1 MRTIETSLYQFD
13 ELGESAKEKARDW
26 YRQADAYDDYFS
38 ESVIEDAATIAD
50 LIGIDLRQ
58 KPVKLMNGTVRYDPA
73 VYFSGF
79 SSQGDGASFEGSYR
93 YKKGAAKA
101 IRAYAP
107 QDRELHRIADELQAL
122 QARNFYRLRASIG
135 TSGRYC
141 HEYSMDVNVEYAGD
155 DYRDVSAV
163 EDDVTE
169 LMRDFARWIYRALER
184 AYDYENSDEAVDET
198 IRANEYE
205 FEEDGA
211 RA

>member
-13 ELGESAKEKARDW
+13 ELSESAKEKARDW
-26 YRQADAYDDYFS
+26 YRQADAGDNYFS
-38 ESVIEDAATIAD
+38 ECVIDDAATIAD

-58 KPVKLMNGTVRYDPA
+58 KRVNLMNGTVRYDPA
-73 VYFSGF
+73 VYWSGF
-79 SSQGDGASFEGSYR
+79 SSQGDGASFEGSYC

-101 IRAYAP
+101 IRAHAP

-155 DYRDVSAV
+155 DCRDVSAV
-163 EDDVTE
+163 EDDLTE
-169 LMRDFARWIYRALER
+169 LIRDFARWIYRALER
-184 AYDYENSDEAVDET
+184 EYDYQNSDEAVDEN
-198 IRANEYE
+198 IRANQYE